1 MGGLLS
7 TQNGKDPRAV
17 FLNCKVTRWHARMW
31 GVSKPKA
38 YLLIVCV
45 PTGSPLSSGLG
56 NLSPRSSVW
65 RFDRND
71 FCLVRALF
79 NVLLSLLILSAP
91 KSQTGWKL
99 GDLEIDICL
108 RKNSVLKTFYS
119 MSLRDYNSKYKN
131 IWDKVGKHLV
141 PPDINF
147 Q

>member
-1 MGGLLS
+1 M
-7 TQNGKDPRAV
+7 
-17 FLNCKVTRWHARMW
+17 
-31 GVSKPKA
+31 
-38 YLLIVCV
+38 
-45 PTGSPLSSGLG
+45 
-56 NLSPRSSVW
+56 W

-131 IWDKVGKHLV
+131 I
-141 PPDINF
+141 
-147 Q
+147 

>member
-1 MGGLLS
+1 M
-7 TQNGKDPRAV
+7 
-17 FLNCKVTRWHARMW
+17 
-31 GVSKPKA
+31 
-38 YLLIVCV
+38 
-45 PTGSPLSSGLG
+45 
-56 NLSPRSSVW
+56 W

-79 NVLLSLLILSAP
+79 KVLLSLLILSAP

-131 IWDKVGKHLV
+131 I
-141 PPDINF
+141 
-147 Q
+147 